1 MADLR
6 FGFSKKPGIE
16 RNDTGAFLL
25 LLSDI
30 HSCMSKTDHKHIQKS
45 ETK

>member
-6 FGFSKKPGIE
+6 FGFSKKSGIE

-30 HSCMSKTDHKHIQKS
+30 HSCKTDHKHIQKS